1 MTGTVRSTLELEPTA
16 LAAREIGGWLAASL
30 VHLAPATA
38 AVVLPRAEL
47 AVHEACMN
55 VIDHGDLPDGSTI
68 GLALELGPTA
78 LIVRLTDHGAP
89 FDPSTAAVLPAE
101 PLRERG
107 YGLTIIRS
115 LVTEVSYRRVGA
127 VNELELRMEIGG
139 DDAQH

>member
-1 MTGTVRSTLELEPTA
+1 MTGTLRSTLELEPTA
-16 LAAREIGGWLAASL
+16 LATRQIGGWLAASL
-30 VHLAPATA
+30 ASLDQAVA
-38 AVVLPRAEL
+38 AAVLPRAEL

-55 VIDHGDLPDGSTI
+55 VIEHGGLPDGSSI
-68 GLALELGPTA
+68 DLALELGPTT
-78 LIVRLTDHGAP
+78 LVVRLSDRGEP
-89 FDPSTAAVLPAE
+89 FDPSTAALLPAE

-127 VNELELRMEIGG
+127 INELELRMDIGG

>member
-1 MTGTVRSTLELEPTA
+1 MTVRSSLEIEPTA

-30 VHLAPATA
+30 GHLEAKTA
-38 AVVLPRAEL
+38 AAVLPRAEL

-55 VIDHGDLPDGSTI
+55 VIDHGALPADSTI
-68 GLALELGPTA
+68 GLALELGPTS
-78 LIVRLTDHGAP
+78 LTVRLTDHGAP
-89 FDPSTAAVLPAE
+89 FDPSTAAALPAE

>member
-1 MTGTVRSTLELEPTA
+1 MTGIVRSTLELEPTA
-16 LAAREIGGWLAASL
+16 LATREIGGWLATSLAHLDAS
-30 VHLAPATA
+30 TA
-38 AVVLPRAEL
+38 AAVLARAEL

-55 VIDHGDLPDGSTI
+55 VIDHGALPAGSTI
-68 GLALELGPTA
+68 GLALELGPTS
-78 LIVRLTDHGAP
+78 LTVRLTDHGAP

-115 LVTEVSYRRVGA
+115 LVSDVSYRRVGA
-127 VNELELRMEIGG
+127 VNELVLHMQIGG